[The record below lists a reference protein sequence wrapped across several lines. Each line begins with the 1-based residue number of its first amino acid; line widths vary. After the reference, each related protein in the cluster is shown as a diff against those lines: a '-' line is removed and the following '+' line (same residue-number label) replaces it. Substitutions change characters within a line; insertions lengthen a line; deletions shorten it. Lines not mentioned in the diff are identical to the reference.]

1 MASPNTKRLLSQKFY
16 DQMDKLVPRYPTRVA
31 LLLPALH
38 AAQDEYG
45 WLPPE
50 ILEEVGAYIG
60 IHPAQVKEVAS
71 FYTMYNLKPVG
82 KYVFKV
88 CTNVACCLR
97 GSDEIVEH
105 LEKKWGIHCG
115 DTTKDRRFTLMEE
128 ECLGAC
134 GTAPAMML
142 NNDYEEN
149 LTIARIDEI
158 VAKLSAQSGAT
169 VGASASVT
177 GAAPAAPKE

>member
-1 MASPNTKRLLSQKFY
+1 VTKKILSQKFY
-16 DQMDKLVPRYPTRVA
+16 DEMDQLVPRYPTRVA

-38 AAQDEYG
+38 VAQAETG

-50 ILEEVGAYIG
+50 VMEEVASYIG

-82 KYVFKV
+82 KYHLKI

-97 GSDEIVEH
+97 GAEALVEH
-105 LEKKWGIHCG
+105 CERKLGIVCGETTRDKK
-115 DTTKDRRFTLMEE
+115 FTVMEE

-142 NNDYEEN
+142 NDDYHEN
-149 LTIARIDEI
+149 LD
-158 VAKLSAQSGAT
+158 VQKLDGLLN
-169 VGASASVT
+169 GL
-177 GAAPAAPKE
+177 E

>member
-1 MASPNTKRLLSQKFY
+1 MAKILSQKFY
-16 DQMDKLVPRYPTRVA
+16 DEMKKLEPRYPTKVA

-38 AAQDEYG
+38 AAQSENG

-50 ILEEVGAYIG
+50 VLEEVGSYIG
-60 IHPAQVKEVAS
+60 IHPAQVREVAS

-82 KYVFKV
+82 KYHLKI

-97 GSDEIVEH
+97 GSDALMEYCERKLGVPT
-105 LEKKWGIHCG
+105 GV
-115 DTTKDRRFTLMEE
+115 TTPDRKFTVNEE

-142 NNDYEEN
+142 NDDYHEN
-149 LTIARIDEI
+149 LTVERLDAILAGLE
-158 VAKLSAQSGAT
+158 
-169 VGASASVT
+169 
-177 GAAPAAPKE
+177 

>member
-1 MASPNTKRLLSQKFY
+1 MAKVLSDKFHGA
-16 DQMDKLVPRYPTRVA
+16 MKKLEPRYPTKVA

-38 AAQDEYG
+38 AAQDELG

-50 ILEEVGAYIG
+50 AMEEIGEYIG

-82 KYVFKV
+82 KYHLKI

-97 GSDEIVEH
+97 GAYDVVEH
-105 LEKKWGIHCG
+105 CEKKLGISVG
-115 DTTKDRRFTLMEE
+115 QTTPDKKFTLHEE

-142 NNDYEEN
+142 NNDYVEN
-149 LTIARIDEI
+149 LDIQKMDELL
-158 VAKLSAQSGAT
+158 AKLN
-169 VGASASVT
+169 
-177 GAAPAAPKE
+177 

>member
-1 MASPNTKRLLSQKFY
+1 
-16 DQMDKLVPRYPTRVA
+16 MDKLVPRYPNRVA

-38 AAQDEYG
+38 QAQEETG

-50 ILEEVGAYIG
+50 VLEEIGAYIG
-60 IHPAQVKEVAS
+60 IHPAQVREVAS

-82 KYVFKV
+82 KYHLKF

-105 LEKKWGIHCG
+105 VEKKYGIKCG
-115 DTTKDRRFTLMEE
+115 ETTRDKKFTLMEE

-142 NNDYEEN
+142 NDDYYEN
-149 LTIARIDEI
+149 MDIAKMDQLLDGL
-158 VAKLSAQSGAT
+158 K
-169 VGASASVT
+169 
-177 GAAPAAPKE
+177 

>member
-1 MASPNTKRLLSQKFY
+1 MSKLLSQKYY
-16 DQMDKLVPRYPTRVA
+16 DGLKKLEPRYPTKVA

-38 AAQDEYG
+38 LAQEETY

-50 ILEEVGAYIG
+50 ILEEIGASLG
-60 IHPAQVKEVAS
+60 IHPAQVREVAS

-82 KYVFKV
+82 KYHLKI

-97 GSDEIVEH
+97 GADELVEH
-105 LEKKWGIHCG
+105 CEKKWDIKCG
-115 DTTKDRRFTLMEE
+115 ETTKDKKFTLSEE

-142 NNDYEEN
+142 NDGYCEN
-149 LTIARIDEI
+149 LDIK
-158 VAKLSAQSGAT
+158 KLDQLLDT
-169 VGASASVT
+169 L
-177 GAAPAAPKE
+177 K